1 MAQMAGLDRQREA
14 IEVGTALHRL
24 ALRYWARGRSED
36 ARRIASQAEA
46 ILRAH
51 SPGSPVLAKVIANM
65 DEFEDRA

>member
-1 MAQMAGLDRQREA
+1 MAGLDRQREA

-51 SPGSPVLAKVIANM
+51 SPGSPVLAKVIATM